1 MRPTASLNRGQVCRF
16 PFKPTDTSI
25 DTSQR
30 PFVYFYAPIF
40 LLYELSS
47 PFLNIHWFCD
57 KVDLTGSSIQAING
71 ALLTGTFFGCRLI
84 WGNISSVLVFYDI
97 FRGVRYGN
105 RQYTAGSAPSYTPAQ
120 LLSIIRDADGQ
131 RMAFASEP
139 YIPLWLAAIYLA
151 SNLTLNSL
159 NIFWFGKMVATIRK
173 RFDPPLGTKGVGE
186 DIVHWEPQE
195 KTVLSAMEGDVAIT
209 ALDHEHSREQAAGK
223 KARGKSSVKSGTLPN
238 GSKSVEVS
246 GSRTVRSRKA

>member
-1 MRPTASLNRGQVCRF
+1 VVSTPKEVSPSQSRSKCADSF
-16 PFKPTDTSI
+16 P
-25 DTSQR
+25 SQR

-105 RQYTAGSAPSYTPAQ
+105 SQYLSGSQPSYTPAQ
-120 LLSIIRDADGQ
+120 LLAIIRDADGQ
-131 RMAFASEP
+131 RMAFASESH
-139 YIPLWLAAIYLA
+139 IPLWLAGIYLA

-173 RFDPPLGTKGVGE
+173 RFDPPFGTKGVGA
-186 DIVHWEPQE
+186 DVIHWEPEE
-195 KTVLSAMEGDVAIT
+195 KTFGAAVEGDVAVT
-209 ALDHEHSREQAAGK
+209 ALDHEHLRRRKLGRSISSALDV
-223 KARGKSSVKSGTLPN
+223 KAR
-238 GSKSVEVS
+238 
-246 GSRTVRSRKA
+246 KA